1 MPWVS
6 EVPTRLRC
14 LTTTIL
20 LFLLSAV
27 GISTSLAKNSHVITF
42 RSPNLFPEGL
52 AWDSSGQHFLVS
64 SLCHRTISTVSDA
77 GVVEILISDP
87 FLPENVTV
95 LGPAVDSC
103 NNRVLGVLNA
113 LKPLHPFNALTAYD
127 LRSGQRLFLSL
138 LSPASNGE
146 SDGSDEAIA
155 KEVTVDFKGNAYVTN
170 SAENFIWKVNDKEEA
185 SILSNSRRFTEH
197 PVDREAWYS
206 LCGLNGIAYTAPH
219 NDDLISADAVALKS
233 NDVVLVVSP
242 VAGKLWF
249 LKSNDGWGDKS
260 SASAASP
267 SLARRVDYSS
277 KDLFLF
283 VVKYLV
289 KLVEI
294 VDSDPEDSNNSLGT
308 DSTMDDMDDVP
319 QACGIRFSESVPDLR
334 RLKFAGV
341 AEAIRTS
348 ADLTLFRPDYDL
360 LKLVR
365 HLQMS
370 LSNTGQYAKELSKGK
385 LLRNLLPRISIQRL
399 VGPPREKR
407 WLARRKIPR
416 GRLLLGILT
425 LTSLV
430 FFCDFLNGEFVLTI
444 PSDLRKPA
452 FIAY

>member
-1 MPWVS
+1 MSFNFSASLLKHSPPFNPLRSPPRLPWVS

-197 PVDREAWYS
+197 PVDREAWWM
-206 LCGLNGIAYTAPH
+206 LKTAPH

-267 SLARRVDYSS
+267 SLARR
-277 KDLFLF
+277 DLFLF

-334 RLKFAGV
+334 VLGEFIEKSSYQADVVLLRSRLKRQEFLW
-341 AEAIRTS
+341 TS
-348 ADLTLFRPDYDL
+348 F
-360 LKLVR
+360 K
-365 HLQMS
+365 
-370 LSNTGQYAKELSKGK
+370 SKATTHM
-385 LLRNLLPRISIQRL
+385 N
-399 VGPPREKR
+399 
-407 WLARRKIPR
+407 KIW
-416 GRLLLGILT
+416 
-425 LTSLV
+425 
-430 FFCDFLNGEFVLTI
+430 
-444 PSDLRKPA
+444 
-452 FIAY
+452 